1 MALLPAMVFAQS
13 TFSVSNIPG
22 VTTDYYTLQGAV
34 DSVPAGST
42 LLVFPSAISY
52 GDVKIA
58 KKLSVY
64 GTGFM
69 LDQNAEPF
77 TATASSGAI
86 VNNIVFKPG
95 SDNSLIQSLQ
105 FIDATVTSTVGN
117 RIKMDSVHDIT
128 ISRCNIYM
136 HGYAPPLIA
145 TANTFNCM
153 FTGCYIVPR
162 QPIAGFDQSG
172 GALYSETADGSTNL
186 LFINNIF
193 DNRGANG
200 LAISM
205 NYNVPY
211 DKLGTVFFINNTFA
225 MGLQGANFCNYFYSN
240 NIFYDT
246 YQQPFTA
253 QSINMTGPAYNNI
266 TNATTLF
273 TANSGNSINANTD
286 SLFTNKTFGFHS
298 FDQRWQVVA
307 GSFAKTFASDGG
319 EAGAFGGKTPYVLSG
334 IPSLPQAYA
343 VTIKNDTTQR
353 GHVLVR
359 IKAKASN

>member
-1 MALLPAMVFAQS
+1 MVFAQS

-22 VTTDYYTLQGAV
+22 LTTDFYTLQGAV
-34 DSVPAGST
+34 DSVPDGST
-42 LLVFPSAISY
+42 LLVFASAKSY
-52 GDVKIA
+52 GDVKIS

-69 LDQNAEPF
+69 LDQNVEPF
-77 TATASSGAI
+77 TATATSGVI

-105 FIDATVTSTVGN
+105 FIDAASTSTVAN
-117 RIKMDSVHDIT
+117 RIKMDTVHDIT

-136 HGYAPPLIA
+136 HGFAPPLIA

-153 FTGCYIVPR
+153 FTGCYIVPW
-162 QPIAGFDQSG
+162 QPNAGFDQSG
-172 GALYSETADGSTNL
+172 GELYTETADGSVNL
-186 LFINNIF
+186 LFTNNIF
-193 DNRGANG
+193 DNRGATG
-200 LAISM
+200 LSIIM
-205 NYNVPY
+205 NSHVTSTERW
-211 DKLGTVFFINNTFA
+211 GSVFFINNTFA
-225 MGLQGANFCNYFYSN
+225 IGLQGANFCNYFCSN

-246 YQQPFTA
+246 YQKPFTP

-266 TNATTLF
+266 TNSATLF
-273 TANSGNSINANTD
+273 TANSGNSINVNTD
-286 SLFTNKTFGFHS
+286 SLFTNKTFGYHS

-343 VTIKNDTTQR
+343 VTIKNDTTRR